1 MRILVMQFA
10 PRIRGK
16 PVPRFDP
23 QLGTLMA
30 LLQQRDHELG
40 MCGLSG
46 FDEEAVKSAMAK
58 LLPQLIFADISS
70 VCVDAARRTLQYVE
84 QHQFV
89 PVVAGGQFPAVEP
102 QTALSLPAVHAVAIG
117 EPDATLATYLERL
130 KDPAVGQVVSGVWLR
145 DEKGLSRPDMP
156 PLIEDLDSLPFP
168 ERELFNYAE
177 HVRKTGELELAV
189 GRGCPQ
195 QCAYCTND
203 WLESLYDEEET
214 WTRRRSADNVLEEID
229 LLRTRYEAARSVR
242 FLDHAFAL
250 DSEWLGVFLE
260 AYHDRCDLPFR
271 CHLRANAAES
281 ATVRALADAGCQM
294 TDIEVISGSDFVRNE
309 IFEMDLSGEQITAA
323 FEAVRA
329 AGMRTRAIVYLG
341 APYESEASLD
351 ETGELLREL
360 RPDVVDIRSYYPFP
374 GTGAADTARENGWLH
389 PRGEEQFHKQACG
402 VNVPVCRPEIVAAYE
417 RRLRHEFPSA
427 QGAPWWR
434 RWSPFRR

>member
-10 PRIRGK
+10 PEIRGK

-23 QLGTLMA
+23 QLGTLMT

-40 MCGLSG
+40 MCGLSR

-89 PVVAGGQFPAVEP
+89 PVVAGGQFPAVDP

-156 PLIEDLDSLPFP
+156 PLIEDLDSLPFA
-168 ERELFNYAE
+168 ERDLFNYAE
-177 HVRKTGELELAV
+177 HVRQTGELEIAV

-195 QCAYCTND
+195 RCAYCTND
-203 WLESLYDEEET
+203 WLKSLYDEEET
-214 WTRRRSADNVLEEID
+214 WTRRRSAENVLEEID
-229 LLRTRYEAARSVR
+229 LLRARYEAARSVR

-250 DSEWLGVFLE
+250 DEEWLRAFLE
-260 AYHDRCDLPFR
+260 AYRERCDLPFR
-271 CHLRANAAES
+271 CHLRANAAEPE
-281 ATVRALADAGCQM
+281 TVGALAGAGCQM
-294 TDIEVISGSDFVRNE
+294 VDIEVISGSDFVRNE
-309 IFEMDLSGEQITAA
+309 IFEMVLSGAQITAA

-351 ETGELLREL
+351 ETRELLREL
-360 RPDVVDIRSYYPFP
+360 RPDLVDIRSYYPFP
-374 GTGAADTARENGWLH
+374 GTGAADTARENAWLH

-402 VNVPVCRPEIVAAYE
+402 VNIPACRPDIVAAFV

-427 QGAPWWR
+427 QGEPWWR